1 MKHTDAVKFDTI
13 TLQEAQARGLQVMDQ
28 TAFAIALENTLP
40 MIVCKM
46 DDIEKIGT
54 DSLSHSY
61 ISA

>member
-1 MKHTDAVKFDTI
+1 
-13 TLQEAQARGLQVMDQ
+13 MDQ